1 MDSAYLQWKHVSF
14 RKWSCFFSF
23 FVFLHHTNLHQ
34 IWHRRWTPDR
44 WLATKEAALKPTLE
58 VGQDGDLREDP
69 GRIFFFLDGWSV
81 GIFYPGHG
89 FLFQGFRG
97 FSMGPDV
104 FFLAVHGDFC
114 KGKKATSA
122 TEMDGIFISCWMS
135 ERFQR
140 NGSVQSPI
148 CFIVAMLF
156 REACC
161 FERNPWI
168 HTVYVRY
175 TSTRQPLVVCLA
187 KNSPVFFT
195 KDETFDSMAV

>member
-1 MDSAYLQWKHVSF
+1 MFYMWYIRICIYIYIYIIIYMIFFLFGWMIRWDFLSGPWIFVPRIPRIFHGP
-14 RKWSCFFSF
+14 RRFFSSSP
-23 FVFLHHTNLHQ
+23 
-34 IWHRRWTPDR
+34 W
-44 WLATKEAALKPTLE
+44 WLL
-58 VGQDGDLREDP
+58 Q
-69 GRIFFFLDGWSV
+69 
-81 GIFYPGHG
+81 
-89 FLFQGFRG
+89 
-97 FSMGPDV
+97 
-104 FFLAVHGDFC
+104 
-114 KGKKATSA
+114 GKKATSA

-161 FERNPWI
+161 FERNPWM

-187 KNSPVFFT
+187 KNSPVFFY
-195 KDETFDSMAV
+195 ERWNLDSMAV